1 MKTFAV
7 RYNWYP
13 FPCYEK
19 AKNKKALRKRLNKEY
34 CKQYKV
40 KSTVKFITIN

>member
-1 MKTFAV
+1 MKTFSV

-19 AKNKKALRKRLNKEY
+19 AKNKKELRKRLNKEY
-34 CKQYKV
+34 GNG
-40 KSTVKFITIN
+40 KSTVKFISIT